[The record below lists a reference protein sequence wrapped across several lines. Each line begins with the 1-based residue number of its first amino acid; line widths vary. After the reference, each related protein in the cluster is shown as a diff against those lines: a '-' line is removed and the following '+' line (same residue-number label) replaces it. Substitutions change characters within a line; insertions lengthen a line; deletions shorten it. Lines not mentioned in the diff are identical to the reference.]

1 MCETRAST
9 KPFVV
14 PAKILKERLIL
25 AHAPRSHSCSMCK
38 YSFLLNRKN
47 YQLKIAASQLTLRLM
62 CIIFFKKVLRE
73 SGLRLI
79 YSEADVDF
87 LVPSPGGRVR
97 AKQSS

>member
-1 MCETRAST
+1 
-9 KPFVV
+9 
-14 PAKILKERLIL
+14 
-25 AHAPRSHSCSMCK
+25 
-38 YSFLLNRKN
+38 
-47 YQLKIAASQLTLRLM
+47 M

-97 AKQSS
+97 AKQSSWCRDAKGIRKTLSVDEKVINDHYSYIHDF